1 MIRKNEEKELEGFED
16 KDNSFEAIFDLNT
29 KDNISNSEENK
40 KI

>member
-1 MIRKNEEKELEGFED
+1 MIGKNEEKELEGFGD
-16 KDNSFEAIFDLNT
+16 KDNSFETILDLNT